1 MTSTRAS
8 GCNLISV
15 LLPIILAGMIV
26 VVMLVMGRASA
37 PYSIPLRTVV
47 PTEGSFYRL
56 ECVVNETR
64 PGVFRVCDEE
74 ICLEAAVMPTVRAQL
89 KTGVRVIAS
98 GVYREG
104 KFQVTSVLTRCPH
117 GDAR

>member
-8 GCNLISV
+8 GCNLVSV
-15 LLPIILAGMIV
+15 LLPIILAGIIV
-26 VVMLVMGRASA
+26 AVMLVMGRVSA

-56 ECVVNETR
+56 ECVMTETR
-64 PGVFRVCDEE
+64 PGEFQACDED
-74 ICLEAAVMPTVRAQL
+74 ICLDAAVMPEFRAQL
-89 KTGVRVIAS
+89 KMGVRVIAS